1 VSLKFLARGKIS
13 SGQMII
19 ARLCYRSKPNYLIQ
33 ETQFKKNEGRGIM
46 KILIIGGKG
55 TIGKKVSDHFSKKH
69 EVLIAGRNSGD
80 IVVDIVNSQSIEAM
94 FESTGKVDAVVCI
107 AGEAKWAAFDSM
119 TEEDFY
125 IGLKNKLM
133 GQVNLVRIGRTYLNA
148 GGSFTL
154 STGIL
159 ADHPVELTSSPA
171 MVNGAIH
178 SFVKAVSLELQNG
191 TRINVVSS
199 GLVEDAVEKY
209 EAYFPGHN
217 PIPMKKVING
227 YVKSVLGKGTGD
239 IIRMYD
245 NC

>member
-1 VSLKFLARGKIS
+1 L
-13 SGQMII
+13 
-19 ARLCYRSKPNYLIQ
+19 
-33 ETQFKKNEGRGIM
+33 
-46 KILIIGGKG
+46 KILIIGGAG
-55 TIGKKVSDHFSKKH
+55 TIGKKVSNHFSMKH

-80 IVVDIVNSQSIEAM
+80 VVVDIADSQSIVAM
-94 FESTGKVDAVVCI
+94 FESIGNVDAVVNI
-107 AGEAKWAAFDSM
+107 AGDAKWAALDSM

-125 IGLKNKLM
+125 IGIKSKLM
-133 GQVNLVRIGRTYLNA
+133 GQVNLVRIGQQYVNA

-159 ADHPVELTSSPA
+159 ADHPVALTSSPA
-171 MVNGAIH
+171 LVNGGIH
-178 SFVKAVSLELQNG
+178 SFVKAASLEMQNG
-191 TRINVVSS
+191 VRINVVSS

-227 YVKSVLGKGTGD
+227 YVKSVEGKGTGE